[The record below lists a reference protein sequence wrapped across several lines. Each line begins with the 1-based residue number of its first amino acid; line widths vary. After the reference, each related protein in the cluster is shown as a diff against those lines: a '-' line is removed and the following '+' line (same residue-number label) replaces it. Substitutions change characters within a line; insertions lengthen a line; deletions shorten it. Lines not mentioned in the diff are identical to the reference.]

1 MLETYKKWARPYLHV
16 TPADDWEWLALAQ
29 HHGLAT
35 RLLDW
40 TLNPFV
46 ALFFATEQPSD
57 GECAAVWCY
66 AHQGVSSDGLPD
78 PFSIT
83 EVVEHESP
91 HLSPRIPAQAGRF
104 TVHPPPS
111 DTAARA
117 MGRGPMVRLLIHGS
131 ASETLRQ
138 QLEDLNIHRGTLF
151 PGLDGAADAVNR
163 LFSDTSDT
171 AAALRLLAVA
181 DSVAKPPQR
190 QRRKESPS
198 TKKRLEKHELS
209 RRKAP
214 KQSTS

>member
-1 MLETYKKWARPYLHV
+1 HWPRWMYRGQRGGDWPLLPKVHREPFTNFRTIAGGTAKEYEIKMLETYKKWARPYLHV
-16 TPADDWEWLALAQ
+16 TPANDWEWLALAQ

-104 TVHPPPS
+104 TVHPPLRNT
-111 DTAARA
+111 TA
-117 MGRGPMVRLLIHGS
+117 
-131 ASETLRQ
+131 
-138 QLEDLNIHRGTLF
+138 
-151 PGLDGAADAVNR
+151 
-163 LFSDTSDT
+163 
-171 AAALRLLAVA
+171 
-181 DSVAKPPQR
+181 
-190 QRRKESPS
+190 
-198 TKKRLEKHELS
+198 
-209 RRKAP
+209 
-214 KQSTS
+214 